1 MRTSVLAWVVAVMVS
16 VGAQA
21 QLAAPPPA
29 VPAVPPAAAPAG
41 PPPAATPAS
50 PPPTAA
56 PMSSSPT
63 AAPAG
68 LPPPAAATA
77 DLPVTAIETP
87 VIQACVPN
95 CRSGFTCVSGSCI
108 SSCNPPCA
116 IGDVCSEHGECLAKP
131 IPPLPGD
138 ERAAKVAAGVET
150 HDGFF
155 LRLTTGPAGGA
166 VSLDVP
172 DQDERTW
179 SGGGWGSSIDIG
191 GAVVRDLVVFGRLRV
206 VSLFDPKV
214 RVGDETED
222 LGGDSFFVTQ
232 GLFGAGL
239 NYYVMPINIYFGG
252 TIGFATL
259 TTERNPRSGDTQR
272 RGSDVGFGIDLDAGK
287 EWWVGDNWGLG
298 VALRLSLA
306 SIPAGDDFPQDA
318 VFGSGFVS
326 ILFSATYQ

>member
-1 MRTSVLAWVVAVMVS
+1 
-16 VGAQA
+16 
-21 QLAAPPPA
+21 
-29 VPAVPPAAAPAG
+29 
-41 PPPAATPAS
+41 
-50 PPPTAA
+50 
-56 PMSSSPT
+56 
-63 AAPAG
+63 
-68 LPPPAAATA
+68 
-77 DLPVTAIETP
+77 
-87 VIQACVPN
+87 
-95 CRSGFTCVSGSCI
+95 CRSGFTCVSGSCV

-116 IGDVCSEHGECLAKP
+116 IGDVCSDHGECLAKP
-131 IPPLPGD
+131 LPPLPGD
-138 ERAAKVAAGVET
+138 ESAARVDAGVET

-166 VSLDVP
+166 VSLDVS
-172 DQDERTW
+172 DRDERTW
-179 SGGGWGSSIDIG
+179 SGGGWGSSIDVG

-214 RVGDETED
+214 RVGSETQD
-222 LGGDSFFVTQ
+222 LGGDNFFVTQ

-252 TIGFATL
+252 TIGFATV
-259 TTERNPRSGDTQR
+259 TTELNPRSGDTQR
-272 RGSDVGFGIDLDAGK
+272 QSSDVGFGIDLDAGK

-306 SIPAGDDFPQDA
+306 SVPAGDDFAQDA